1 MKKNTKMFQRSL
13 TAFLTAALVTT
24 SFGGQGIVFAKAKK
38 KASPSV
44 SLTVTNPAIS
54 MLSLKKGETFQLKVK
69 VTPKKKAKKVTFR
82 STKSSI
88 VSVNKKGKCKAKK
101 AGKAKVIVSCGKKK
115 TVISVT
121 VTKKLKKVK
130 KVTLSKKSAS
140 LFCGSSLK
148 LTAKLTPAKTTKK
161 GVVYRSSKS
170 SVASVSKKGVV
181 MAKKKGTAVITAYAK
196 DGRGAKAVCKITVK
210 EKSAVTKAPAVH
222 TSKPQPTKD
231 PLITEQK
238 AGYFTI
244 AAKDSAASLYLDAK
258 GEDYDGLSLI
268 AASVAKD
275 ISLVTKEKAKAN
287 VITKTE
293 SLKEYAIIAGSIG
306 NNAIIDS
313 LIEQGKVDA
322 SQIKG
327 KREVYRIQVVENPVA
342 NVKKAIVVIGSDK
355 RGTIY
360 GLYHI
365 SEKMG
370 VSPWVYWG
378 DATPVAKDVVQIPEK
393 ELTVTSK
400 EPSVKYRGIFLND
413 EAPSLTSYAKKKFG
427 GYNQYF
433 YENVYELILR
443 CKGNYL
449 WPAMWSNTFSEDGKG
464 TNKLANAELAD
475 KYGIVMGTSHHEPLC
490 RAGVEWQNKYRQ
502 YGTSNAWDFNTN
514 ETAITKFWEDGV
526 TRNKNF
532 ENVYT
537 LGMRGESDSSLS
549 GTKEENIALL
559 KKVITAQKD
568 ILKKN
573 NLSDAPQVLTV
584 YKEVEDY
591 WHGTDKAE
599 GLKKWDVL
607 NDVTIMLCD
616 DNFGNMRTLPTKED
630 KNRKG
635 GYGMYYHFDYH
646 GGPTSYEWVN
656 TVPLTK
662 TWEQMNMAYEHGI
675 DNIWIVNVGDLK
687 PMEMN
692 ISYFLDMAYDYD
704 TWGTN
709 GKDKIT
715 EYRKNWVKQQ
725 FGENTSDSLVNE
737 MEMLLD
743 DYTWLNGSGKPESIN
758 SATYDSV
765 NYNEGREML
774 VKVDDMIRRAKACQ
788 KEIPS
793 DWQAAYFELVYFPVV
808 ASANVTKMQ
817 ILSGINKY
825 LAKNNSVAA
834 NLYAAELEQAVALD
848 KELQKTYNKNMP
860 GVGDKWDGMMSS
872 PHVGFVT
879 WNSTGWSYPKAVW
892 VKPAADGK
900 MMVTM
905 ENEEQA
911 VEASESG
918 TLSDFTNLNQESYT
932 VTVSNQGANSF
943 AYTITP
949 SEDWIVVS
957 KKSGTVKSQD
967 AFEVSVDFSKVKKDA
982 SGSVKIQSGS
992 QTITLNVNA
1001 KVYDTS
1007 SYADKT
1013 YVYTNGYASILPGNY
1028 VTAKEG
1034 GNNTAFH
1041 VFDGYGKT
1049 GQSMKIL
1056 PTNADKTKTME
1067 EAAYAEYAVC
1077 VPEDGE
1083 YKFTVYT
1090 APSNNLDRDKVCI
1103 SYGYSINGETLIEKN
1118 TVDADTFLAG
1128 EYSGSW
1134 ANDVKVNGRKQENN
1148 IHLNAGV
1155 NAIRIYSDDPA
1166 FLLQKLV
1173 VSEKSVKSSNAGPK
1187 ESYYVGKKQTK
1198 ETTLAGVL
1206 ADENVLPGTITTEK
1220 TTYQAGETFS
1230 AKGIVSESE
1239 SYFAGLDAKSDNAAK
1254 VKISCGDRTFGTV
1267 TIGKE
1272 QALYEAAD
1280 MAKLDAGSQTFT
1292 MTVVSGNVSVSGV
1305 TVRTRDYAKV
1315 PGSISASD
1323 YEGVKAAHTNLQAKK
1338 DMTYS
1343 YLAQVEKDDLFV
1355 FYLKG
1360 KSVGKAFV
1368 TLKWNDQ
1375 TIGEVQLSDTM
1386 QEYMLDGAMD
1396 LTPGLGNITMEVTG
1410 ADAVIESLSSKVY
1423 EDEESLPVSITATSE
1438 ETSNAAEN
1446 VYDKDE
1452 KTTWKPQSTDAN
1464 PMLTFEFK
1472 DSYQYDRFM
1481 IQTKDSSLG
1490 SYEVQVKQSDDTWKT
1505 IYTGKSSD
1513 DGKTIFV
1520 QGKEAIES
1528 TQVRFVFADTNVEVS
1543 EITLTPYVNWAM
1555 KDAVKLAGQ
1564 KKSGGGSFTVP
1575 NSVVDGDRITKGL
1588 ETGVG
1593 GSSDTDRHEVT
1604 MTFSEPKSINVVR
1617 LFTLQESESA
1627 SAGTGVIPDLTM
1639 TSEKAQYS
1647 YRISYYENGKWTEMG
1662 ATVRPDAGINPKVT
1676 TEVSLKRKVK
1686 ASKIKVEIY
1695 TSHWIRINEL
1705 EAVETHQ
1712 FSAVK

>member
-38 KASPSV
+38 KASHSV

-69 VTPKKKAKKVTFR
+69 VTPKKKAKKITVR

-148 LTAKLTPAKTTKK
+148 LTAKLTPAKATKK

-210 EKSAVTKAPAVH
+210 EKSAVTKGPAVN

-238 AGYFTI
+238 AGCFTI

-287 VITKTE
+287 VVTKTE

-306 NNAIIDS
+306 NNAVIDS

-599 GLKKWDVL
+599 GLKK
-607 NDVTIMLCD
+607 MGC
-616 DNFGNMRTLPTKED
+616 
-630 KNRKG
+630 
-635 GYGMYYHFDYH
+635 
-646 GGPTSYEWVN
+646 
-656 TVPLTK
+656 
-662 TWEQMNMAYEHGI
+662 
-675 DNIWIVNVGDLK
+675 
-687 PMEMN
+687 
-692 ISYFLDMAYDYD
+692 
-704 TWGTN
+704 
-709 GKDKIT
+709 
-715 EYRKNWVKQQ
+715 
-725 FGENTSDSLVNE
+725 
-737 MEMLLD
+737 
-743 DYTWLNGSGKPESIN
+743 
-758 SATYDSV
+758 
-765 NYNEGREML
+765 
-774 VKVDDMIRRAKACQ
+774 
-788 KEIPS
+788 
-793 DWQAAYFELVYFPVV
+793 
-808 ASANVTKMQ
+808 
-817 ILSGINKY
+817 
-825 LAKNNSVAA
+825 
-834 NLYAAELEQAVALD
+834 
-848 KELQKTYNKNMP
+848 
-860 GVGDKWDGMMSS
+860 
-872 PHVGFVT
+872 
-879 WNSTGWSYPKAVW
+879 
-892 VKPAADGK
+892 
-900 MMVTM
+900 
-905 ENEEQA
+905 
-911 VEASESG
+911 
-918 TLSDFTNLNQESYT
+918 
-932 VTVSNQGANSF
+932 
-943 AYTITP
+943 
-949 SEDWIVVS
+949 
-957 KKSGTVKSQD
+957 
-967 AFEVSVDFSKVKKDA
+967 
-982 SGSVKIQSGS
+982 
-992 QTITLNVNA
+992 
-1001 KVYDTS
+1001 
-1007 SYADKT
+1007 
-1013 YVYTNGYASILPGNY
+1013 
-1028 VTAKEG
+1028 
-1034 GNNTAFH
+1034 
-1041 VFDGYGKT
+1041 
-1049 GQSMKIL
+1049 
-1056 PTNADKTKTME
+1056 
-1067 EAAYAEYAVC
+1067 
-1077 VPEDGE
+1077 
-1083 YKFTVYT
+1083 
-1090 APSNNLDRDKVCI
+1090 
-1103 SYGYSINGETLIEKN
+1103 
-1118 TVDADTFLAG
+1118 
-1128 EYSGSW
+1128 
-1134 ANDVKVNGRKQENN
+1134 
-1148 IHLNAGV
+1148 
-1155 NAIRIYSDDPA
+1155 
-1166 FLLQKLV
+1166 
-1173 VSEKSVKSSNAGPK
+1173 
-1187 ESYYVGKKQTK
+1187 
-1198 ETTLAGVL
+1198 
-1206 ADENVLPGTITTEK
+1206 
-1220 TTYQAGETFS
+1220 
-1230 AKGIVSESE
+1230 
-1239 SYFAGLDAKSDNAAK
+1239 
-1254 VKISCGDRTFGTV
+1254 
-1267 TIGKE
+1267 
-1272 QALYEAAD
+1272 
-1280 MAKLDAGSQTFT
+1280 
-1292 MTVVSGNVSVSGV
+1292 
-1305 TVRTRDYAKV
+1305 
-1315 PGSISASD
+1315 
-1323 YEGVKAAHTNLQAKK
+1323 
-1338 DMTYS
+1338 
-1343 YLAQVEKDDLFV
+1343 
-1355 FYLKG
+1355 
-1360 KSVGKAFV
+1360 
-1368 TLKWNDQ
+1368 
-1375 TIGEVQLSDTM
+1375 
-1386 QEYMLDGAMD
+1386 
-1396 LTPGLGNITMEVTG
+1396 
-1410 ADAVIESLSSKVY
+1410 
-1423 EDEESLPVSITATSE
+1423 
-1438 ETSNAAEN
+1438 
-1446 VYDKDE
+1446 
-1452 KTTWKPQSTDAN
+1452 
-1464 PMLTFEFK
+1464 FK
-1472 DSYQYDRFM
+1472 
-1481 IQTKDSSLG
+1481 
-1490 SYEVQVKQSDDTWKT
+1490 
-1505 IYTGKSSD
+1505 
-1513 DGKTIFV
+1513 
-1520 QGKEAIES
+1520 
-1528 TQVRFVFADTNVEVS
+1528 
-1543 EITLTPYVNWAM
+1543 
-1555 KDAVKLAGQ
+1555 
-1564 KKSGGGSFTVP
+1564 
-1575 NSVVDGDRITKGL
+1575 
-1588 ETGVG
+1588 
-1593 GSSDTDRHEVT
+1593 
-1604 MTFSEPKSINVVR
+1604 
-1617 LFTLQESESA
+1617 
-1627 SAGTGVIPDLTM
+1627 
-1639 TSEKAQYS
+1639 
-1647 YRISYYENGKWTEMG
+1647 
-1662 ATVRPDAGINPKVT
+1662 
-1676 TEVSLKRKVK
+1676 
-1686 ASKIKVEIY
+1686 
-1695 TSHWIRINEL
+1695 
-1705 EAVETHQ
+1705 
-1712 FSAVK
+1712 

>member
-1 MKKNTKMFQRSL
+1 MFQRSL

-115 TVISVT
+115 TVISVM

-148 LTAKLTPAKTTKK
+148 LTAKLTPAKATKK

-210 EKSAVTKAPAVH
+210 EKSAVTKAPAVN

-287 VITKTE
+287 VVTKTE

-306 NNAIIDS
+306 NNAVIDS

-502 YGTSNAWDFNTN
+502 YGTSNAWDFNAN

-526 TRNKNF
+526 ARNKNF

-709 GKDKIT
+709 GK
-715 EYRKNWVKQQ
+715 
-725 FGENTSDSLVNE
+725 
-737 MEMLLD
+737 
-743 DYTWLNGSGKPESIN
+743 
-758 SATYDSV
+758 
-765 NYNEGREML
+765 NY
-774 VKVDDMIRRAKACQ
+774 
-788 KEIPS
+788 
-793 DWQAAYFELVYFPVV
+793 
-808 ASANVTKMQ
+808 
-817 ILSGINKY
+817 
-825 LAKNNSVAA
+825 
-834 NLYAAELEQAVALD
+834 
-848 KELQKTYNKNMP
+848 
-860 GVGDKWDGMMSS
+860 
-872 PHVGFVT
+872 
-879 WNSTGWSYPKAVW
+879 
-892 VKPAADGK
+892 
-900 MMVTM
+900 
-905 ENEEQA
+905 
-911 VEASESG
+911 
-918 TLSDFTNLNQESYT
+918 
-932 VTVSNQGANSF
+932 
-943 AYTITP
+943 
-949 SEDWIVVS
+949 
-957 KKSGTVKSQD
+957 
-967 AFEVSVDFSKVKKDA
+967 
-982 SGSVKIQSGS
+982 
-992 QTITLNVNA
+992 
-1001 KVYDTS
+1001 
-1007 SYADKT
+1007 
-1013 YVYTNGYASILPGNY
+1013 
-1028 VTAKEG
+1028 
-1034 GNNTAFH
+1034 
-1041 VFDGYGKT
+1041 
-1049 GQSMKIL
+1049 
-1056 PTNADKTKTME
+1056 
-1067 EAAYAEYAVC
+1067 
-1077 VPEDGE
+1077 
-1083 YKFTVYT
+1083 
-1090 APSNNLDRDKVCI
+1090 
-1103 SYGYSINGETLIEKN
+1103 
-1118 TVDADTFLAG
+1118 
-1128 EYSGSW
+1128 
-1134 ANDVKVNGRKQENN
+1134 
-1148 IHLNAGV
+1148 
-1155 NAIRIYSDDPA
+1155 
-1166 FLLQKLV
+1166 
-1173 VSEKSVKSSNAGPK
+1173 
-1187 ESYYVGKKQTK
+1187 
-1198 ETTLAGVL
+1198 
-1206 ADENVLPGTITTEK
+1206 
-1220 TTYQAGETFS
+1220 
-1230 AKGIVSESE
+1230 
-1239 SYFAGLDAKSDNAAK
+1239 
-1254 VKISCGDRTFGTV
+1254 
-1267 TIGKE
+1267 
-1272 QALYEAAD
+1272 
-1280 MAKLDAGSQTFT
+1280 
-1292 MTVVSGNVSVSGV
+1292 
-1305 TVRTRDYAKV
+1305 
-1315 PGSISASD
+1315 
-1323 YEGVKAAHTNLQAKK
+1323 
-1338 DMTYS
+1338 
-1343 YLAQVEKDDLFV
+1343 
-1355 FYLKG
+1355 
-1360 KSVGKAFV
+1360 
-1368 TLKWNDQ
+1368 
-1375 TIGEVQLSDTM
+1375 
-1386 QEYMLDGAMD
+1386 
-1396 LTPGLGNITMEVTG
+1396 
-1410 ADAVIESLSSKVY
+1410 
-1423 EDEESLPVSITATSE
+1423 
-1438 ETSNAAEN
+1438 
-1446 VYDKDE
+1446 
-1452 KTTWKPQSTDAN
+1452 
-1464 PMLTFEFK
+1464 
-1472 DSYQYDRFM
+1472 
-1481 IQTKDSSLG
+1481 
-1490 SYEVQVKQSDDTWKT
+1490 
-1505 IYTGKSSD
+1505 
-1513 DGKTIFV
+1513 
-1520 QGKEAIES
+1520 
-1528 TQVRFVFADTNVEVS
+1528 
-1543 EITLTPYVNWAM
+1543 
-1555 KDAVKLAGQ
+1555 
-1564 KKSGGGSFTVP
+1564 
-1575 NSVVDGDRITKGL
+1575 
-1588 ETGVG
+1588 
-1593 GSSDTDRHEVT
+1593 
-1604 MTFSEPKSINVVR
+1604 
-1617 LFTLQESESA
+1617 
-1627 SAGTGVIPDLTM
+1627 
-1639 TSEKAQYS
+1639 
-1647 YRISYYENGKWTEMG
+1647 
-1662 ATVRPDAGINPKVT
+1662 
-1676 TEVSLKRKVK
+1676 
-1686 ASKIKVEIY
+1686 
-1695 TSHWIRINEL
+1695 
-1705 EAVETHQ
+1705 
-1712 FSAVK
+1712 

>member
-69 VTPKKKAKKVTFR
+69 VTPKKKAKKITVR

-148 LTAKLTPAKTTKK
+148 LTAKLTPAKATKK

-181 MAKKKGTAVITAYAK
+181 MAKKKGTTVITAYAK

-210 EKSAVTKAPAVH
+210 EKSAVTKGPAVN

-599 GLKKWDVL
+599 G
-607 NDVTIMLCD
+607 
-616 DNFGNMRTLPTKED
+616 
-630 KNRKG
+630 
-635 GYGMYYHFDYH
+635 
-646 GGPTSYEWVN
+646 
-656 TVPLTK
+656 
-662 TWEQMNMAYEHGI
+662 
-675 DNIWIVNVGDLK
+675 
-687 PMEMN
+687 
-692 ISYFLDMAYDYD
+692 
-704 TWGTN
+704 
-709 GKDKIT
+709 
-715 EYRKNWVKQQ
+715 
-725 FGENTSDSLVNE
+725 
-737 MEMLLD
+737 
-743 DYTWLNGSGKPESIN
+743 
-758 SATYDSV
+758 
-765 NYNEGREML
+765 
-774 VKVDDMIRRAKACQ
+774 
-788 KEIPS
+788 
-793 DWQAAYFELVYFPVV
+793 
-808 ASANVTKMQ
+808 
-817 ILSGINKY
+817 
-825 LAKNNSVAA
+825 
-834 NLYAAELEQAVALD
+834 
-848 KELQKTYNKNMP
+848 
-860 GVGDKWDGMMSS
+860 
-872 PHVGFVT
+872 
-879 WNSTGWSYPKAVW
+879 
-892 VKPAADGK
+892 
-900 MMVTM
+900 
-905 ENEEQA
+905 
-911 VEASESG
+911 
-918 TLSDFTNLNQESYT
+918 
-932 VTVSNQGANSF
+932 
-943 AYTITP
+943 
-949 SEDWIVVS
+949 
-957 KKSGTVKSQD
+957 
-967 AFEVSVDFSKVKKDA
+967 
-982 SGSVKIQSGS
+982 
-992 QTITLNVNA
+992 
-1001 KVYDTS
+1001 
-1007 SYADKT
+1007 
-1013 YVYTNGYASILPGNY
+1013 
-1028 VTAKEG
+1028 
-1034 GNNTAFH
+1034 
-1041 VFDGYGKT
+1041 
-1049 GQSMKIL
+1049 
-1056 PTNADKTKTME
+1056 
-1067 EAAYAEYAVC
+1067 
-1077 VPEDGE
+1077 
-1083 YKFTVYT
+1083 
-1090 APSNNLDRDKVCI
+1090 
-1103 SYGYSINGETLIEKN
+1103 
-1118 TVDADTFLAG
+1118 
-1128 EYSGSW
+1128 
-1134 ANDVKVNGRKQENN
+1134 
-1148 IHLNAGV
+1148 
-1155 NAIRIYSDDPA
+1155 
-1166 FLLQKLV
+1166 
-1173 VSEKSVKSSNAGPK
+1173 
-1187 ESYYVGKKQTK
+1187 
-1198 ETTLAGVL
+1198 
-1206 ADENVLPGTITTEK
+1206 
-1220 TTYQAGETFS
+1220 
-1230 AKGIVSESE
+1230 
-1239 SYFAGLDAKSDNAAK
+1239 
-1254 VKISCGDRTFGTV
+1254 
-1267 TIGKE
+1267 
-1272 QALYEAAD
+1272 
-1280 MAKLDAGSQTFT
+1280 
-1292 MTVVSGNVSVSGV
+1292 
-1305 TVRTRDYAKV
+1305 
-1315 PGSISASD
+1315 
-1323 YEGVKAAHTNLQAKK
+1323 
-1338 DMTYS
+1338 
-1343 YLAQVEKDDLFV
+1343 
-1355 FYLKG
+1355 
-1360 KSVGKAFV
+1360 
-1368 TLKWNDQ
+1368 
-1375 TIGEVQLSDTM
+1375 
-1386 QEYMLDGAMD
+1386 
-1396 LTPGLGNITMEVTG
+1396 
-1410 ADAVIESLSSKVY
+1410 
-1423 EDEESLPVSITATSE
+1423 
-1438 ETSNAAEN
+1438 
-1446 VYDKDE
+1446 
-1452 KTTWKPQSTDAN
+1452 
-1464 PMLTFEFK
+1464 
-1472 DSYQYDRFM
+1472 
-1481 IQTKDSSLG
+1481 
-1490 SYEVQVKQSDDTWKT
+1490 
-1505 IYTGKSSD
+1505 
-1513 DGKTIFV
+1513 
-1520 QGKEAIES
+1520 
-1528 TQVRFVFADTNVEVS
+1528 
-1543 EITLTPYVNWAM
+1543 
-1555 KDAVKLAGQ
+1555 
-1564 KKSGGGSFTVP
+1564 
-1575 NSVVDGDRITKGL
+1575 
-1588 ETGVG
+1588 
-1593 GSSDTDRHEVT
+1593 
-1604 MTFSEPKSINVVR
+1604 
-1617 LFTLQESESA
+1617 
-1627 SAGTGVIPDLTM
+1627 
-1639 TSEKAQYS
+1639 
-1647 YRISYYENGKWTEMG
+1647 
-1662 ATVRPDAGINPKVT
+1662 
-1676 TEVSLKRKVK
+1676 
-1686 ASKIKVEIY
+1686 
-1695 TSHWIRINEL
+1695 
-1705 EAVETHQ
+1705 
-1712 FSAVK
+1712 

>member
-115 TVISVT
+115 TVISVM

-148 LTAKLTPAKTTKK
+148 LTAKLTPAKATKK

-210 EKSAVTKAPAVH
+210 EKSAVTKAPAVN

-287 VITKTE
+287 VVTKTE

-306 NNAIIDS
+306 NNAVIDS

-526 TRNKNF
+526 ARNKNF

-599 GLKKWDVL
+599 GLKKWNVL
-607 NDVTIMLCD
+607 DDVTIMLCD

-662 TWEQMNMAYEHGI
+662 TWEQMNMALI
-675 DNIWIVNVGDLK
+675 
-687 PMEMN
+687 
-692 ISYFLDMAYDYD
+692 IS
-704 TWGTN
+704 G
-709 GKDKIT
+709 
-715 EYRKNWVKQQ
+715 
-725 FGENTSDSLVNE
+725 
-737 MEMLLD
+737 LL
-743 DYTWLNGSGKPESIN
+743 
-758 SATYDSV
+758 
-765 NYNEGREML
+765 ML
-774 VKVDDMIRRAKACQ
+774 VI
-788 KEIPS
+788 
-793 DWQAAYFELVYFPVV
+793 
-808 ASANVTKMQ
+808 
-817 ILSGINKY
+817 
-825 LAKNNSVAA
+825 
-834 NLYAAELEQAVALD
+834 
-848 KELQKTYNKNMP
+848 
-860 GVGDKWDGMMSS
+860 
-872 PHVGFVT
+872 
-879 WNSTGWSYPKAVW
+879 
-892 VKPAADGK
+892 
-900 MMVTM
+900 
-905 ENEEQA
+905 
-911 VEASESG
+911 
-918 TLSDFTNLNQESYT
+918 
-932 VTVSNQGANSF
+932 
-943 AYTITP
+943 
-949 SEDWIVVS
+949 
-957 KKSGTVKSQD
+957 
-967 AFEVSVDFSKVKKDA
+967 
-982 SGSVKIQSGS
+982 
-992 QTITLNVNA
+992 
-1001 KVYDTS
+1001 
-1007 SYADKT
+1007 
-1013 YVYTNGYASILPGNY
+1013 
-1028 VTAKEG
+1028 
-1034 GNNTAFH
+1034 
-1041 VFDGYGKT
+1041 
-1049 GQSMKIL
+1049 
-1056 PTNADKTKTME
+1056 
-1067 EAAYAEYAVC
+1067 
-1077 VPEDGE
+1077 
-1083 YKFTVYT
+1083 
-1090 APSNNLDRDKVCI
+1090 
-1103 SYGYSINGETLIEKN
+1103 
-1118 TVDADTFLAG
+1118 
-1128 EYSGSW
+1128 
-1134 ANDVKVNGRKQENN
+1134 
-1148 IHLNAGV
+1148 
-1155 NAIRIYSDDPA
+1155 
-1166 FLLQKLV
+1166 
-1173 VSEKSVKSSNAGPK
+1173 
-1187 ESYYVGKKQTK
+1187 
-1198 ETTLAGVL
+1198 
-1206 ADENVLPGTITTEK
+1206 
-1220 TTYQAGETFS
+1220 
-1230 AKGIVSESE
+1230 
-1239 SYFAGLDAKSDNAAK
+1239 
-1254 VKISCGDRTFGTV
+1254 
-1267 TIGKE
+1267 
-1272 QALYEAAD
+1272 
-1280 MAKLDAGSQTFT
+1280 
-1292 MTVVSGNVSVSGV
+1292 
-1305 TVRTRDYAKV
+1305 
-1315 PGSISASD
+1315 
-1323 YEGVKAAHTNLQAKK
+1323 
-1338 DMTYS
+1338 
-1343 YLAQVEKDDLFV
+1343 
-1355 FYLKG
+1355 
-1360 KSVGKAFV
+1360 
-1368 TLKWNDQ
+1368 
-1375 TIGEVQLSDTM
+1375 
-1386 QEYMLDGAMD
+1386 
-1396 LTPGLGNITMEVTG
+1396 
-1410 ADAVIESLSSKVY
+1410 
-1423 EDEESLPVSITATSE
+1423 
-1438 ETSNAAEN
+1438 
-1446 VYDKDE
+1446 
-1452 KTTWKPQSTDAN
+1452 
-1464 PMLTFEFK
+1464 
-1472 DSYQYDRFM
+1472 
-1481 IQTKDSSLG
+1481 
-1490 SYEVQVKQSDDTWKT
+1490 
-1505 IYTGKSSD
+1505 
-1513 DGKTIFV
+1513 
-1520 QGKEAIES
+1520 
-1528 TQVRFVFADTNVEVS
+1528 
-1543 EITLTPYVNWAM
+1543 
-1555 KDAVKLAGQ
+1555 
-1564 KKSGGGSFTVP
+1564 
-1575 NSVVDGDRITKGL
+1575 
-1588 ETGVG
+1588 
-1593 GSSDTDRHEVT
+1593 
-1604 MTFSEPKSINVVR
+1604 
-1617 LFTLQESESA
+1617 
-1627 SAGTGVIPDLTM
+1627 
-1639 TSEKAQYS
+1639 
-1647 YRISYYENGKWTEMG
+1647 
-1662 ATVRPDAGINPKVT
+1662 
-1676 TEVSLKRKVK
+1676 
-1686 ASKIKVEIY
+1686 
-1695 TSHWIRINEL
+1695 
-1705 EAVETHQ
+1705 
-1712 FSAVK
+1712 

>member
-1 MKKNTKMFQRSL
+1 MKSLYNDKELVYVKKNTKMFQRSL

-115 TVISVT
+115 TVISVM

-148 LTAKLTPAKTTKK
+148 LTAKLTPAKATKK

-210 EKSAVTKAPAVH
+210 EKSAVTKAPAVN

-287 VITKTE
+287 VVTKTE

-306 NNAIIDS
+306 NNAVIDS

-502 YGTSNAWDFNTN
+502 YGTSNAWDFNAN

-526 TRNKNF
+526 ARNKNF
-532 ENVYT
+532 YT

-725 FGENTSDSLVNE
+725 FGENTSDSE
-737 MEMLLD
+737 
-743 DYTWLNGSGKPESIN
+743 
-758 SATYDSV
+758 
-765 NYNEGREML
+765 
-774 VKVDDMIRRAKACQ
+774 
-788 KEIPS
+788 
-793 DWQAAYFELVYFPVV
+793 
-808 ASANVTKMQ
+808 
-817 ILSGINKY
+817 
-825 LAKNNSVAA
+825 
-834 NLYAAELEQAVALD
+834 
-848 KELQKTYNKNMP
+848 
-860 GVGDKWDGMMSS
+860 
-872 PHVGFVT
+872 
-879 WNSTGWSYPKAVW
+879 
-892 VKPAADGK
+892 
-900 MMVTM
+900 
-905 ENEEQA
+905 
-911 VEASESG
+911 
-918 TLSDFTNLNQESYT
+918 
-932 VTVSNQGANSF
+932 
-943 AYTITP
+943 
-949 SEDWIVVS
+949 
-957 KKSGTVKSQD
+957 
-967 AFEVSVDFSKVKKDA
+967 
-982 SGSVKIQSGS
+982 
-992 QTITLNVNA
+992 
-1001 KVYDTS
+1001 
-1007 SYADKT
+1007 
-1013 YVYTNGYASILPGNY
+1013 
-1028 VTAKEG
+1028 
-1034 GNNTAFH
+1034 
-1041 VFDGYGKT
+1041 
-1049 GQSMKIL
+1049 
-1056 PTNADKTKTME
+1056 
-1067 EAAYAEYAVC
+1067 
-1077 VPEDGE
+1077 
-1083 YKFTVYT
+1083 
-1090 APSNNLDRDKVCI
+1090 
-1103 SYGYSINGETLIEKN
+1103 
-1118 TVDADTFLAG
+1118 
-1128 EYSGSW
+1128 
-1134 ANDVKVNGRKQENN
+1134 
-1148 IHLNAGV
+1148 
-1155 NAIRIYSDDPA
+1155 
-1166 FLLQKLV
+1166 
-1173 VSEKSVKSSNAGPK
+1173 
-1187 ESYYVGKKQTK
+1187 
-1198 ETTLAGVL
+1198 
-1206 ADENVLPGTITTEK
+1206 
-1220 TTYQAGETFS
+1220 
-1230 AKGIVSESE
+1230 
-1239 SYFAGLDAKSDNAAK
+1239 
-1254 VKISCGDRTFGTV
+1254 
-1267 TIGKE
+1267 
-1272 QALYEAAD
+1272 
-1280 MAKLDAGSQTFT
+1280 
-1292 MTVVSGNVSVSGV
+1292 
-1305 TVRTRDYAKV
+1305 
-1315 PGSISASD
+1315 
-1323 YEGVKAAHTNLQAKK
+1323 
-1338 DMTYS
+1338 
-1343 YLAQVEKDDLFV
+1343 
-1355 FYLKG
+1355 
-1360 KSVGKAFV
+1360 
-1368 TLKWNDQ
+1368 
-1375 TIGEVQLSDTM
+1375 
-1386 QEYMLDGAMD
+1386 
-1396 LTPGLGNITMEVTG
+1396 
-1410 ADAVIESLSSKVY
+1410 
-1423 EDEESLPVSITATSE
+1423 
-1438 ETSNAAEN
+1438 
-1446 VYDKDE
+1446 
-1452 KTTWKPQSTDAN
+1452 
-1464 PMLTFEFK
+1464 
-1472 DSYQYDRFM
+1472 
-1481 IQTKDSSLG
+1481 
-1490 SYEVQVKQSDDTWKT
+1490 
-1505 IYTGKSSD
+1505 
-1513 DGKTIFV
+1513 
-1520 QGKEAIES
+1520 
-1528 TQVRFVFADTNVEVS
+1528 
-1543 EITLTPYVNWAM
+1543 
-1555 KDAVKLAGQ
+1555 
-1564 KKSGGGSFTVP
+1564 
-1575 NSVVDGDRITKGL
+1575 
-1588 ETGVG
+1588 
-1593 GSSDTDRHEVT
+1593 
-1604 MTFSEPKSINVVR
+1604 
-1617 LFTLQESESA
+1617 
-1627 SAGTGVIPDLTM
+1627 
-1639 TSEKAQYS
+1639 
-1647 YRISYYENGKWTEMG
+1647 
-1662 ATVRPDAGINPKVT
+1662 
-1676 TEVSLKRKVK
+1676 
-1686 ASKIKVEIY
+1686 
-1695 TSHWIRINEL
+1695 
-1705 EAVETHQ
+1705 
-1712 FSAVK
+1712 

>member
-115 TVISVT
+115 TVISVM

-148 LTAKLTPAKTTKK
+148 LTAKLTPAKATKK

-210 EKSAVTKAPAVH
+210 EKSAVTKAPAVN

-287 VITKTE
+287 VVTKTE

-306 NNAIIDS
+306 NNAVIDS

-464 TNKLANAELAD
+464 TNKLANAEFAD

-559 KKVITAQKD
+559 KKVISTQKD

-599 GLKKWDVL
+599 GLKKWNVL
-607 NDVTIMLCD
+607 DDVTIMLCD

-630 KNRKG
+630 KI
-635 GYGMYYHFDYH
+635 
-646 GGPTSYEWVN
+646 E
-656 TVPLTK
+656 
-662 TWEQMNMAYEHGI
+662 
-675 DNIWIVNVGDLK
+675 
-687 PMEMN
+687 
-692 ISYFLDMAYDYD
+692 
-704 TWGTN
+704 
-709 GKDKIT
+709 
-715 EYRKNWVKQQ
+715 
-725 FGENTSDSLVNE
+725 
-737 MEMLLD
+737 
-743 DYTWLNGSGKPESIN
+743 
-758 SATYDSV
+758 
-765 NYNEGREML
+765 
-774 VKVDDMIRRAKACQ
+774 KA
-788 KEIPS
+788 
-793 DWQAAYFELVYFPVV
+793 A
-808 ASANVTKMQ
+808 M
-817 ILSGINKY
+817 
-825 LAKNNSVAA
+825 
-834 NLYAAELEQAVALD
+834 
-848 KELQKTYNKNMP
+848 
-860 GVGDKWDGMMSS
+860 
-872 PHVGFVT
+872 
-879 WNSTGWSYPKAVW
+879 
-892 VKPAADGK
+892 
-900 MMVTM
+900 
-905 ENEEQA
+905 
-911 VEASESG
+911 
-918 TLSDFTNLNQESYT
+918 
-932 VTVSNQGANSF
+932 
-943 AYTITP
+943 
-949 SEDWIVVS
+949 
-957 KKSGTVKSQD
+957 
-967 AFEVSVDFSKVKKDA
+967 
-982 SGSVKIQSGS
+982 
-992 QTITLNVNA
+992 
-1001 KVYDTS
+1001 
-1007 SYADKT
+1007 
-1013 YVYTNGYASILPGNY
+1013 
-1028 VTAKEG
+1028 
-1034 GNNTAFH
+1034 
-1041 VFDGYGKT
+1041 
-1049 GQSMKIL
+1049 
-1056 PTNADKTKTME
+1056 
-1067 EAAYAEYAVC
+1067 
-1077 VPEDGE
+1077 
-1083 YKFTVYT
+1083 
-1090 APSNNLDRDKVCI
+1090 VCI
-1103 SYGYSINGETLIEKN
+1103 IILI
-1118 TVDADTFLAG
+1118 T
-1128 EYSGSW
+1128 
-1134 ANDVKVNGRKQENN
+1134 
-1148 IHLNAGV
+1148 
-1155 NAIRIYSDDPA
+1155 
-1166 FLLQKLV
+1166 
-1173 VSEKSVKSSNAGPK
+1173 
-1187 ESYYVGKKQTK
+1187 
-1198 ETTLAGVL
+1198 
-1206 ADENVLPGTITTEK
+1206 
-1220 TTYQAGETFS
+1220 
-1230 AKGIVSESE
+1230 
-1239 SYFAGLDAKSDNAAK
+1239 
-1254 VKISCGDRTFGTV
+1254 
-1267 TIGKE
+1267 
-1272 QALYEAAD
+1272 
-1280 MAKLDAGSQTFT
+1280 MA
-1292 MTVVSGNVSVSGV
+1292 
-1305 TVRTRDYAKV
+1305 
-1315 PGSISASD
+1315 
-1323 YEGVKAAHTNLQAKK
+1323 
-1338 DMTYS
+1338 
-1343 YLAQVEKDDLFV
+1343 
-1355 FYLKG
+1355 
-1360 KSVGKAFV
+1360 
-1368 TLKWNDQ
+1368 
-1375 TIGEVQLSDTM
+1375 VQL
-1386 QEYMLDGAMD
+1386 
-1396 LTPGLGNITMEVTG
+1396 
-1410 ADAVIESLSSKVY
+1410 
-1423 EDEESLPVSITATSE
+1423 
-1438 ETSNAAEN
+1438 
-1446 VYDKDE
+1446 
-1452 KTTWKPQSTDAN
+1452 
-1464 PMLTFEFK
+1464 PM
-1472 DSYQYDRFM
+1472 
-1481 IQTKDSSLG
+1481 
-1490 SYEVQVKQSDDTWKT
+1490 
-1505 IYTGKSSD
+1505 
-1513 DGKTIFV
+1513 
-1520 QGKEAIES
+1520 
-1528 TQVRFVFADTNVEVS
+1528 
-1543 EITLTPYVNWAM
+1543 
-1555 KDAVKLAGQ
+1555 
-1564 KKSGGGSFTVP
+1564 
-1575 NSVVDGDRITKGL
+1575 
-1588 ETGVG
+1588 
-1593 GSSDTDRHEVT
+1593 
-1604 MTFSEPKSINVVR
+1604 
-1617 LFTLQESESA
+1617 
-1627 SAGTGVIPDLTM
+1627 
-1639 TSEKAQYS
+1639 
-1647 YRISYYENGKWTEMG
+1647 NG
-1662 ATVRPDAGINPKVT
+1662 
-1676 TEVSLKRKVK
+1676 
-1686 ASKIKVEIY
+1686 
-1695 TSHWIRINEL
+1695 
-1705 EAVETHQ
+1705 
-1712 FSAVK
+1712 

>member
-115 TVISVT
+115 TVISVM

-148 LTAKLTPAKTTKK
+148 LTAKLTPAKATKK

-210 EKSAVTKAPAVH
+210 EKSAVTKAPAVN

-306 NNAIIDS
+306 NNAVIDS

-526 TRNKNF
+526 ARNKNF

-599 GLKKWDVL
+599 GLK
-607 NDVTIMLCD
+607 
-616 DNFGNMRTLPTKED
+616 
-630 KNRKG
+630 
-635 GYGMYYHFDYH
+635 
-646 GGPTSYEWVN
+646 
-656 TVPLTK
+656 
-662 TWEQMNMAYEHGI
+662 
-675 DNIWIVNVGDLK
+675 
-687 PMEMN
+687 
-692 ISYFLDMAYDYD
+692 
-704 TWGTN
+704 
-709 GKDKIT
+709 
-715 EYRKNWVKQQ
+715 
-725 FGENTSDSLVNE
+725 
-737 MEMLLD
+737 
-743 DYTWLNGSGKPESIN
+743 
-758 SATYDSV
+758 
-765 NYNEGREML
+765 
-774 VKVDDMIRRAKACQ
+774 
-788 KEIPS
+788 
-793 DWQAAYFELVYFPVV
+793 
-808 ASANVTKMQ
+808 
-817 ILSGINKY
+817 
-825 LAKNNSVAA
+825 
-834 NLYAAELEQAVALD
+834 
-848 KELQKTYNKNMP
+848 
-860 GVGDKWDGMMSS
+860 
-872 PHVGFVT
+872 
-879 WNSTGWSYPKAVW
+879 
-892 VKPAADGK
+892 
-900 MMVTM
+900 
-905 ENEEQA
+905 
-911 VEASESG
+911 
-918 TLSDFTNLNQESYT
+918 
-932 VTVSNQGANSF
+932 
-943 AYTITP
+943 
-949 SEDWIVVS
+949 
-957 KKSGTVKSQD
+957 
-967 AFEVSVDFSKVKKDA
+967 
-982 SGSVKIQSGS
+982 
-992 QTITLNVNA
+992 
-1001 KVYDTS
+1001 
-1007 SYADKT
+1007 
-1013 YVYTNGYASILPGNY
+1013 
-1028 VTAKEG
+1028 
-1034 GNNTAFH
+1034 
-1041 VFDGYGKT
+1041 
-1049 GQSMKIL
+1049 
-1056 PTNADKTKTME
+1056 
-1067 EAAYAEYAVC
+1067 
-1077 VPEDGE
+1077 
-1083 YKFTVYT
+1083 
-1090 APSNNLDRDKVCI
+1090 
-1103 SYGYSINGETLIEKN
+1103 
-1118 TVDADTFLAG
+1118 
-1128 EYSGSW
+1128 
-1134 ANDVKVNGRKQENN
+1134 
-1148 IHLNAGV
+1148 
-1155 NAIRIYSDDPA
+1155 
-1166 FLLQKLV
+1166 
-1173 VSEKSVKSSNAGPK
+1173 
-1187 ESYYVGKKQTK
+1187 
-1198 ETTLAGVL
+1198 
-1206 ADENVLPGTITTEK
+1206 
-1220 TTYQAGETFS
+1220 
-1230 AKGIVSESE
+1230 
-1239 SYFAGLDAKSDNAAK
+1239 
-1254 VKISCGDRTFGTV
+1254 
-1267 TIGKE
+1267 
-1272 QALYEAAD
+1272 
-1280 MAKLDAGSQTFT
+1280 
-1292 MTVVSGNVSVSGV
+1292 
-1305 TVRTRDYAKV
+1305 
-1315 PGSISASD
+1315 
-1323 YEGVKAAHTNLQAKK
+1323 
-1338 DMTYS
+1338 
-1343 YLAQVEKDDLFV
+1343 
-1355 FYLKG
+1355 
-1360 KSVGKAFV
+1360 
-1368 TLKWNDQ
+1368 
-1375 TIGEVQLSDTM
+1375 
-1386 QEYMLDGAMD
+1386 
-1396 LTPGLGNITMEVTG
+1396 
-1410 ADAVIESLSSKVY
+1410 
-1423 EDEESLPVSITATSE
+1423 
-1438 ETSNAAEN
+1438 
-1446 VYDKDE
+1446 
-1452 KTTWKPQSTDAN
+1452 
-1464 PMLTFEFK
+1464 
-1472 DSYQYDRFM
+1472 
-1481 IQTKDSSLG
+1481 
-1490 SYEVQVKQSDDTWKT
+1490 
-1505 IYTGKSSD
+1505 
-1513 DGKTIFV
+1513 
-1520 QGKEAIES
+1520 
-1528 TQVRFVFADTNVEVS
+1528 
-1543 EITLTPYVNWAM
+1543 
-1555 KDAVKLAGQ
+1555 
-1564 KKSGGGSFTVP
+1564 
-1575 NSVVDGDRITKGL
+1575 
-1588 ETGVG
+1588 
-1593 GSSDTDRHEVT
+1593 
-1604 MTFSEPKSINVVR
+1604 
-1617 LFTLQESESA
+1617 
-1627 SAGTGVIPDLTM
+1627 
-1639 TSEKAQYS
+1639 
-1647 YRISYYENGKWTEMG
+1647 
-1662 ATVRPDAGINPKVT
+1662 
-1676 TEVSLKRKVK
+1676 
-1686 ASKIKVEIY
+1686 
-1695 TSHWIRINEL
+1695 
-1705 EAVETHQ
+1705 
-1712 FSAVK
+1712 

>member
-1 MKKNTKMFQRSL
+1 MKSLYNDKELVYVKKNTKMFQRSL

-115 TVISVT
+115 TVISVM

-148 LTAKLTPAKTTKK
+148 LTAKLTPAKATKK

-210 EKSAVTKAPAVH
+210 EKSAVTKAPAVN

-287 VITKTE
+287 VVTKTE

-306 NNAIIDS
+306 NNAVIDS

-502 YGTSNAWDFNTN
+502 YGTSNAWDFNAN

-526 TRNKNF
+526 ARNKNF

-737 MEMLLD
+737 MEMLC
-743 DYTWLNGSGKPESIN
+743 W
-758 SATYDSV
+758 
-765 NYNEGREML
+765 
-774 VKVDDMIRRAKACQ
+774 MI
-788 KEIPS
+788 
-793 DWQAAYFELVYFPVV
+793 
-808 ASANVTKMQ
+808 
-817 ILSGINKY
+817 
-825 LAKNNSVAA
+825 
-834 NLYAAELEQAVALD
+834 
-848 KELQKTYNKNMP
+848 
-860 GVGDKWDGMMSS
+860 
-872 PHVGFVT
+872 
-879 WNSTGWSYPKAVW
+879 
-892 VKPAADGK
+892 
-900 MMVTM
+900 
-905 ENEEQA
+905 
-911 VEASESG
+911 
-918 TLSDFTNLNQESYT
+918 
-932 VTVSNQGANSF
+932 
-943 AYTITP
+943 
-949 SEDWIVVS
+949 
-957 KKSGTVKSQD
+957 
-967 AFEVSVDFSKVKKDA
+967 
-982 SGSVKIQSGS
+982 
-992 QTITLNVNA
+992 
-1001 KVYDTS
+1001 
-1007 SYADKT
+1007 
-1013 YVYTNGYASILPGNY
+1013 
-1028 VTAKEG
+1028 
-1034 GNNTAFH
+1034 
-1041 VFDGYGKT
+1041 
-1049 GQSMKIL
+1049 
-1056 PTNADKTKTME
+1056 
-1067 EAAYAEYAVC
+1067 
-1077 VPEDGE
+1077 
-1083 YKFTVYT
+1083 
-1090 APSNNLDRDKVCI
+1090 
-1103 SYGYSINGETLIEKN
+1103 
-1118 TVDADTFLAG
+1118 
-1128 EYSGSW
+1128 
-1134 ANDVKVNGRKQENN
+1134 
-1148 IHLNAGV
+1148 IHG
-1155 NAIRIYSDDPA
+1155 
-1166 FLLQKLV
+1166 
-1173 VSEKSVKSSNAGPK
+1173 
-1187 ESYYVGKKQTK
+1187 
-1198 ETTLAGVL
+1198 
-1206 ADENVLPGTITTEK
+1206 
-1220 TTYQAGETFS
+1220 
-1230 AKGIVSESE
+1230 
-1239 SYFAGLDAKSDNAAK
+1239 
-1254 VKISCGDRTFGTV
+1254 
-1267 TIGKE
+1267 
-1272 QALYEAAD
+1272 
-1280 MAKLDAGSQTFT
+1280 
-1292 MTVVSGNVSVSGV
+1292 
-1305 TVRTRDYAKV
+1305 
-1315 PGSISASD
+1315 
-1323 YEGVKAAHTNLQAKK
+1323 
-1338 DMTYS
+1338 
-1343 YLAQVEKDDLFV
+1343 
-1355 FYLKG
+1355 
-1360 KSVGKAFV
+1360 
-1368 TLKWNDQ
+1368 
-1375 TIGEVQLSDTM
+1375 
-1386 QEYMLDGAMD
+1386 
-1396 LTPGLGNITMEVTG
+1396 
-1410 ADAVIESLSSKVY
+1410 
-1423 EDEESLPVSITATSE
+1423 
-1438 ETSNAAEN
+1438 
-1446 VYDKDE
+1446 
-1452 KTTWKPQSTDAN
+1452 
-1464 PMLTFEFK
+1464 
-1472 DSYQYDRFM
+1472 
-1481 IQTKDSSLG
+1481 
-1490 SYEVQVKQSDDTWKT
+1490 
-1505 IYTGKSSD
+1505 
-1513 DGKTIFV
+1513 
-1520 QGKEAIES
+1520 
-1528 TQVRFVFADTNVEVS
+1528 
-1543 EITLTPYVNWAM
+1543 
-1555 KDAVKLAGQ
+1555 
-1564 KKSGGGSFTVP
+1564 
-1575 NSVVDGDRITKGL
+1575 
-1588 ETGVG
+1588 
-1593 GSSDTDRHEVT
+1593 
-1604 MTFSEPKSINVVR
+1604 
-1617 LFTLQESESA
+1617 
-1627 SAGTGVIPDLTM
+1627 
-1639 TSEKAQYS
+1639 
-1647 YRISYYENGKWTEMG
+1647 
-1662 ATVRPDAGINPKVT
+1662 
-1676 TEVSLKRKVK
+1676 
-1686 ASKIKVEIY
+1686 
-1695 TSHWIRINEL
+1695 
-1705 EAVETHQ
+1705 
-1712 FSAVK
+1712 

>member
-38 KASPSV
+38 KASHSV

-69 VTPKKKAKKVTFR
+69 VTPKKKAKKITVR

-148 LTAKLTPAKTTKK
+148 LTAKLTPAKATKK

-210 EKSAVTKAPAVH
+210 EKSAVTKGPAVN

-238 AGYFTI
+238 AGCFTI

-287 VITKTE
+287 VVTKTE

-306 NNAIIDS
+306 NNAVIDS

-342 NVKKAIVVIGSDK
+342 NVKKAIIVIGSDK

-526 TRNKNF
+526 ARNKNF

-630 KNRKG
+630 QNRKG
-635 GYGMYYHFDYH
+635 GYGMYYHLDYH
-646 GGPTSYEWVN
+646 G
-656 TVPLTK
+656 L
-662 TWEQMNMAYEHGI
+662 
-675 DNIWIVNVGDLK
+675 
-687 PMEMN
+687 
-692 ISYFLDMAYDYD
+692 
-704 TWGTN
+704 
-709 GKDKIT
+709 
-715 EYRKNWVKQQ
+715 
-725 FGENTSDSLVNE
+725 SL
-737 MEMLLD
+737 
-743 DYTWLNGSGKPESIN
+743 
-758 SATYDSV
+758 
-765 NYNEGREML
+765 
-774 VKVDDMIRRAKACQ
+774 
-788 KEIPS
+788 
-793 DWQAAYFELVYFPVV
+793 
-808 ASANVTKMQ
+808 
-817 ILSGINKY
+817 
-825 LAKNNSVAA
+825 
-834 NLYAAELEQAVALD
+834 
-848 KELQKTYNKNMP
+848 
-860 GVGDKWDGMMSS
+860 
-872 PHVGFVT
+872 
-879 WNSTGWSYPKAVW
+879 
-892 VKPAADGK
+892 
-900 MMVTM
+900 
-905 ENEEQA
+905 
-911 VEASESG
+911 
-918 TLSDFTNLNQESYT
+918 
-932 VTVSNQGANSF
+932 
-943 AYTITP
+943 
-949 SEDWIVVS
+949 
-957 KKSGTVKSQD
+957 
-967 AFEVSVDFSKVKKDA
+967 
-982 SGSVKIQSGS
+982 
-992 QTITLNVNA
+992 
-1001 KVYDTS
+1001 
-1007 SYADKT
+1007 
-1013 YVYTNGYASILPGNY
+1013 
-1028 VTAKEG
+1028 
-1034 GNNTAFH
+1034 
-1041 VFDGYGKT
+1041 
-1049 GQSMKIL
+1049 
-1056 PTNADKTKTME
+1056 
-1067 EAAYAEYAVC
+1067 
-1077 VPEDGE
+1077 
-1083 YKFTVYT
+1083 
-1090 APSNNLDRDKVCI
+1090 
-1103 SYGYSINGETLIEKN
+1103 
-1118 TVDADTFLAG
+1118 
-1128 EYSGSW
+1128 
-1134 ANDVKVNGRKQENN
+1134 
-1148 IHLNAGV
+1148 IH
-1155 NAIRIYSDDPA
+1155 I
-1166 FLLQKLV
+1166 
-1173 VSEKSVKSSNAGPK
+1173 
-1187 ESYYVGKKQTK
+1187 
-1198 ETTLAGVL
+1198 
-1206 ADENVLPGTITTEK
+1206 
-1220 TTYQAGETFS
+1220 
-1230 AKGIVSESE
+1230 
-1239 SYFAGLDAKSDNAAK
+1239 
-1254 VKISCGDRTFGTV
+1254 
-1267 TIGKE
+1267 
-1272 QALYEAAD
+1272 
-1280 MAKLDAGSQTFT
+1280 
-1292 MTVVSGNVSVSGV
+1292 
-1305 TVRTRDYAKV
+1305 
-1315 PGSISASD
+1315 
-1323 YEGVKAAHTNLQAKK
+1323 
-1338 DMTYS
+1338 
-1343 YLAQVEKDDLFV
+1343 
-1355 FYLKG
+1355 
-1360 KSVGKAFV
+1360 
-1368 TLKWNDQ
+1368 
-1375 TIGEVQLSDTM
+1375 
-1386 QEYMLDGAMD
+1386 
-1396 LTPGLGNITMEVTG
+1396 
-1410 ADAVIESLSSKVY
+1410 
-1423 EDEESLPVSITATSE
+1423 
-1438 ETSNAAEN
+1438 
-1446 VYDKDE
+1446 
-1452 KTTWKPQSTDAN
+1452 
-1464 PMLTFEFK
+1464 
-1472 DSYQYDRFM
+1472 
-1481 IQTKDSSLG
+1481 
-1490 SYEVQVKQSDDTWKT
+1490 
-1505 IYTGKSSD
+1505 
-1513 DGKTIFV
+1513 
-1520 QGKEAIES
+1520 
-1528 TQVRFVFADTNVEVS
+1528 
-1543 EITLTPYVNWAM
+1543 
-1555 KDAVKLAGQ
+1555 
-1564 KKSGGGSFTVP
+1564 
-1575 NSVVDGDRITKGL
+1575 
-1588 ETGVG
+1588 
-1593 GSSDTDRHEVT
+1593 
-1604 MTFSEPKSINVVR
+1604 
-1617 LFTLQESESA
+1617 
-1627 SAGTGVIPDLTM
+1627 
-1639 TSEKAQYS
+1639 
-1647 YRISYYENGKWTEMG
+1647 
-1662 ATVRPDAGINPKVT
+1662 
-1676 TEVSLKRKVK
+1676 
-1686 ASKIKVEIY
+1686 
-1695 TSHWIRINEL
+1695 
-1705 EAVETHQ
+1705 
-1712 FSAVK
+1712 

>member
-38 KASPSV
+38 KASHSV

-69 VTPKKKAKKVTFR
+69 VTPKKKAKKITVR

-148 LTAKLTPAKTTKK
+148 LTAKLTPAKATKK

-210 EKSAVTKAPAVH
+210 EKSAVTKGPAVN

-238 AGYFTI
+238 AGCFTI

-287 VITKTE
+287 VVTKTE

-306 NNAIIDS
+306 NNAVIDS

-573 NLSDAPQVLTV
+573 NLSDAPQILTV

-630 KNRKG
+630 QN
-635 GYGMYYHFDYH
+635 
-646 GGPTSYEWVN
+646 
-656 TVPLTK
+656 
-662 TWEQMNMAYEHGI
+662 
-675 DNIWIVNVGDLK
+675 
-687 PMEMN
+687 
-692 ISYFLDMAYDYD
+692 
-704 TWGTN
+704 
-709 GKDKIT
+709 
-715 EYRKNWVKQQ
+715 
-725 FGENTSDSLVNE
+725 
-737 MEMLLD
+737 
-743 DYTWLNGSGKPESIN
+743 
-758 SATYDSV
+758 
-765 NYNEGREML
+765 
-774 VKVDDMIRRAKACQ
+774 
-788 KEIPS
+788 
-793 DWQAAYFELVYFPVV
+793 
-808 ASANVTKMQ
+808 
-817 ILSGINKY
+817 
-825 LAKNNSVAA
+825 
-834 NLYAAELEQAVALD
+834 
-848 KELQKTYNKNMP
+848 
-860 GVGDKWDGMMSS
+860 
-872 PHVGFVT
+872 
-879 WNSTGWSYPKAVW
+879 
-892 VKPAADGK
+892 
-900 MMVTM
+900 
-905 ENEEQA
+905 
-911 VEASESG
+911 
-918 TLSDFTNLNQESYT
+918 
-932 VTVSNQGANSF
+932 
-943 AYTITP
+943 
-949 SEDWIVVS
+949 
-957 KKSGTVKSQD
+957 
-967 AFEVSVDFSKVKKDA
+967 
-982 SGSVKIQSGS
+982 
-992 QTITLNVNA
+992 
-1001 KVYDTS
+1001 
-1007 SYADKT
+1007 
-1013 YVYTNGYASILPGNY
+1013 
-1028 VTAKEG
+1028 
-1034 GNNTAFH
+1034 
-1041 VFDGYGKT
+1041 
-1049 GQSMKIL
+1049 
-1056 PTNADKTKTME
+1056 
-1067 EAAYAEYAVC
+1067 
-1077 VPEDGE
+1077 
-1083 YKFTVYT
+1083 
-1090 APSNNLDRDKVCI
+1090 
-1103 SYGYSINGETLIEKN
+1103 
-1118 TVDADTFLAG
+1118 
-1128 EYSGSW
+1128 
-1134 ANDVKVNGRKQENN
+1134 
-1148 IHLNAGV
+1148 
-1155 NAIRIYSDDPA
+1155 
-1166 FLLQKLV
+1166 
-1173 VSEKSVKSSNAGPK
+1173 
-1187 ESYYVGKKQTK
+1187 
-1198 ETTLAGVL
+1198 
-1206 ADENVLPGTITTEK
+1206 
-1220 TTYQAGETFS
+1220 
-1230 AKGIVSESE
+1230 
-1239 SYFAGLDAKSDNAAK
+1239 
-1254 VKISCGDRTFGTV
+1254 
-1267 TIGKE
+1267 
-1272 QALYEAAD
+1272 
-1280 MAKLDAGSQTFT
+1280 
-1292 MTVVSGNVSVSGV
+1292 
-1305 TVRTRDYAKV
+1305 
-1315 PGSISASD
+1315 
-1323 YEGVKAAHTNLQAKK
+1323 
-1338 DMTYS
+1338 
-1343 YLAQVEKDDLFV
+1343 
-1355 FYLKG
+1355 
-1360 KSVGKAFV
+1360 
-1368 TLKWNDQ
+1368 
-1375 TIGEVQLSDTM
+1375 
-1386 QEYMLDGAMD
+1386 
-1396 LTPGLGNITMEVTG
+1396 
-1410 ADAVIESLSSKVY
+1410 
-1423 EDEESLPVSITATSE
+1423 
-1438 ETSNAAEN
+1438 
-1446 VYDKDE
+1446 
-1452 KTTWKPQSTDAN
+1452 
-1464 PMLTFEFK
+1464 
-1472 DSYQYDRFM
+1472 
-1481 IQTKDSSLG
+1481 
-1490 SYEVQVKQSDDTWKT
+1490 
-1505 IYTGKSSD
+1505 
-1513 DGKTIFV
+1513 
-1520 QGKEAIES
+1520 
-1528 TQVRFVFADTNVEVS
+1528 
-1543 EITLTPYVNWAM
+1543 
-1555 KDAVKLAGQ
+1555 
-1564 KKSGGGSFTVP
+1564 
-1575 NSVVDGDRITKGL
+1575 
-1588 ETGVG
+1588 
-1593 GSSDTDRHEVT
+1593 
-1604 MTFSEPKSINVVR
+1604 
-1617 LFTLQESESA
+1617 
-1627 SAGTGVIPDLTM
+1627 
-1639 TSEKAQYS
+1639 
-1647 YRISYYENGKWTEMG
+1647 
-1662 ATVRPDAGINPKVT
+1662 
-1676 TEVSLKRKVK
+1676 
-1686 ASKIKVEIY
+1686 
-1695 TSHWIRINEL
+1695 
-1705 EAVETHQ
+1705 
-1712 FSAVK
+1712 

>member
-1 MKKNTKMFQRSL
+1 MKSLYNDKELVYVKKNTKMFQRSL

-115 TVISVT
+115 TVISVM

-148 LTAKLTPAKTTKK
+148 LTAKLTPAKATKK

-210 EKSAVTKAPAVH
+210 EKSAVTKAPAVN

-287 VITKTE
+287 VVTKTE

-306 NNAIIDS
+306 NNAVIDS

-502 YGTSNAWDFNTN
+502 YGTSNAWDFNAN

-526 TRNKNF
+526 ARNKNF

-743 DYTWLNGSGKPESIN
+743 DYT
-758 SATYDSV
+758 
-765 NYNEGREML
+765 
-774 VKVDDMIRRAKACQ
+774 
-788 KEIPS
+788 
-793 DWQAAYFELVYFPVV
+793 
-808 ASANVTKMQ
+808 
-817 ILSGINKY
+817 
-825 LAKNNSVAA
+825 
-834 NLYAAELEQAVALD
+834 
-848 KELQKTYNKNMP
+848 
-860 GVGDKWDGMMSS
+860 
-872 PHVGFVT
+872 
-879 WNSTGWSYPKAVW
+879 
-892 VKPAADGK
+892 
-900 MMVTM
+900 
-905 ENEEQA
+905 
-911 VEASESG
+911 
-918 TLSDFTNLNQESYT
+918 
-932 VTVSNQGANSF
+932 
-943 AYTITP
+943 
-949 SEDWIVVS
+949 
-957 KKSGTVKSQD
+957 
-967 AFEVSVDFSKVKKDA
+967 
-982 SGSVKIQSGS
+982 
-992 QTITLNVNA
+992 
-1001 KVYDTS
+1001 
-1007 SYADKT
+1007 
-1013 YVYTNGYASILPGNY
+1013 
-1028 VTAKEG
+1028 
-1034 GNNTAFH
+1034 
-1041 VFDGYGKT
+1041 
-1049 GQSMKIL
+1049 
-1056 PTNADKTKTME
+1056 
-1067 EAAYAEYAVC
+1067 
-1077 VPEDGE
+1077 
-1083 YKFTVYT
+1083 
-1090 APSNNLDRDKVCI
+1090 
-1103 SYGYSINGETLIEKN
+1103 
-1118 TVDADTFLAG
+1118 
-1128 EYSGSW
+1128 
-1134 ANDVKVNGRKQENN
+1134 
-1148 IHLNAGV
+1148 
-1155 NAIRIYSDDPA
+1155 
-1166 FLLQKLV
+1166 
-1173 VSEKSVKSSNAGPK
+1173 
-1187 ESYYVGKKQTK
+1187 
-1198 ETTLAGVL
+1198 
-1206 ADENVLPGTITTEK
+1206 
-1220 TTYQAGETFS
+1220 
-1230 AKGIVSESE
+1230 
-1239 SYFAGLDAKSDNAAK
+1239 
-1254 VKISCGDRTFGTV
+1254 
-1267 TIGKE
+1267 
-1272 QALYEAAD
+1272 
-1280 MAKLDAGSQTFT
+1280 
-1292 MTVVSGNVSVSGV
+1292 
-1305 TVRTRDYAKV
+1305 
-1315 PGSISASD
+1315 
-1323 YEGVKAAHTNLQAKK
+1323 
-1338 DMTYS
+1338 
-1343 YLAQVEKDDLFV
+1343 
-1355 FYLKG
+1355 
-1360 KSVGKAFV
+1360 
-1368 TLKWNDQ
+1368 
-1375 TIGEVQLSDTM
+1375 
-1386 QEYMLDGAMD
+1386 
-1396 LTPGLGNITMEVTG
+1396 
-1410 ADAVIESLSSKVY
+1410 
-1423 EDEESLPVSITATSE
+1423 
-1438 ETSNAAEN
+1438 
-1446 VYDKDE
+1446 
-1452 KTTWKPQSTDAN
+1452 
-1464 PMLTFEFK
+1464 
-1472 DSYQYDRFM
+1472 
-1481 IQTKDSSLG
+1481 
-1490 SYEVQVKQSDDTWKT
+1490 
-1505 IYTGKSSD
+1505 
-1513 DGKTIFV
+1513 
-1520 QGKEAIES
+1520 
-1528 TQVRFVFADTNVEVS
+1528 
-1543 EITLTPYVNWAM
+1543 
-1555 KDAVKLAGQ
+1555 
-1564 KKSGGGSFTVP
+1564 
-1575 NSVVDGDRITKGL
+1575 
-1588 ETGVG
+1588 
-1593 GSSDTDRHEVT
+1593 
-1604 MTFSEPKSINVVR
+1604 
-1617 LFTLQESESA
+1617 
-1627 SAGTGVIPDLTM
+1627 
-1639 TSEKAQYS
+1639 
-1647 YRISYYENGKWTEMG
+1647 
-1662 ATVRPDAGINPKVT
+1662 
-1676 TEVSLKRKVK
+1676 
-1686 ASKIKVEIY
+1686 
-1695 TSHWIRINEL
+1695 
-1705 EAVETHQ
+1705 
-1712 FSAVK
+1712 

>member
-115 TVISVT
+115 TVISVM

-148 LTAKLTPAKTTKK
+148 LTAKLTPAKATKK

-210 EKSAVTKAPAVH
+210 EKSAVTKAPAVN

-287 VITKTE
+287 VVTKTE

-306 NNAIIDS
+306 NNAVIDS

-502 YGTSNAWDFNTN
+502 YGTSNAWNFNAN

-526 TRNKNF
+526 ARNKNF

-599 GLKKWDVL
+599 GLKKWNVL
-607 NDVTIMLCD
+607 DDVTIMLCD

-656 TVPLTK
+656 TV
-662 TWEQMNMAYEHGI
+662 
-675 DNIWIVNVGDLK
+675 
-687 PMEMN
+687 
-692 ISYFLDMAYDYD
+692 
-704 TWGTN
+704 
-709 GKDKIT
+709 
-715 EYRKNWVKQQ
+715 
-725 FGENTSDSLVNE
+725 
-737 MEMLLD
+737 
-743 DYTWLNGSGKPESIN
+743 
-758 SATYDSV
+758 
-765 NYNEGREML
+765 
-774 VKVDDMIRRAKACQ
+774 
-788 KEIPS
+788 
-793 DWQAAYFELVYFPVV
+793 
-808 ASANVTKMQ
+808 
-817 ILSGINKY
+817 
-825 LAKNNSVAA
+825 
-834 NLYAAELEQAVALD
+834 
-848 KELQKTYNKNMP
+848 
-860 GVGDKWDGMMSS
+860 
-872 PHVGFVT
+872 
-879 WNSTGWSYPKAVW
+879 
-892 VKPAADGK
+892 
-900 MMVTM
+900 
-905 ENEEQA
+905 
-911 VEASESG
+911 
-918 TLSDFTNLNQESYT
+918 
-932 VTVSNQGANSF
+932 
-943 AYTITP
+943 
-949 SEDWIVVS
+949 
-957 KKSGTVKSQD
+957 
-967 AFEVSVDFSKVKKDA
+967 
-982 SGSVKIQSGS
+982 
-992 QTITLNVNA
+992 
-1001 KVYDTS
+1001 
-1007 SYADKT
+1007 
-1013 YVYTNGYASILPGNY
+1013 
-1028 VTAKEG
+1028 
-1034 GNNTAFH
+1034 
-1041 VFDGYGKT
+1041 
-1049 GQSMKIL
+1049 
-1056 PTNADKTKTME
+1056 
-1067 EAAYAEYAVC
+1067 
-1077 VPEDGE
+1077 
-1083 YKFTVYT
+1083 
-1090 APSNNLDRDKVCI
+1090 
-1103 SYGYSINGETLIEKN
+1103 
-1118 TVDADTFLAG
+1118 
-1128 EYSGSW
+1128 
-1134 ANDVKVNGRKQENN
+1134 
-1148 IHLNAGV
+1148 
-1155 NAIRIYSDDPA
+1155 
-1166 FLLQKLV
+1166 FLL
-1173 VSEKSVKSSNAGPK
+1173 
-1187 ESYYVGKKQTK
+1187 
-1198 ETTLAGVL
+1198 
-1206 ADENVLPGTITTEK
+1206 
-1220 TTYQAGETFS
+1220 
-1230 AKGIVSESE
+1230 
-1239 SYFAGLDAKSDNAAK
+1239 
-1254 VKISCGDRTFGTV
+1254 
-1267 TIGKE
+1267 
-1272 QALYEAAD
+1272 
-1280 MAKLDAGSQTFT
+1280 
-1292 MTVVSGNVSVSGV
+1292 
-1305 TVRTRDYAKV
+1305 
-1315 PGSISASD
+1315 
-1323 YEGVKAAHTNLQAKK
+1323 
-1338 DMTYS
+1338 
-1343 YLAQVEKDDLFV
+1343 
-1355 FYLKG
+1355 LK
-1360 KSVGKAFV
+1360 
-1368 TLKWNDQ
+1368 
-1375 TIGEVQLSDTM
+1375 
-1386 QEYMLDGAMD
+1386 
-1396 LTPGLGNITMEVTG
+1396 LGN
-1410 ADAVIESLSSKVY
+1410 
-1423 EDEESLPVSITATSE
+1423 
-1438 ETSNAAEN
+1438 
-1446 VYDKDE
+1446 
-1452 KTTWKPQSTDAN
+1452 
-1464 PMLTFEFK
+1464 
-1472 DSYQYDRFM
+1472 R
-1481 IQTKDSSLG
+1481 
-1490 SYEVQVKQSDDTWKT
+1490 
-1505 IYTGKSSD
+1505 
-1513 DGKTIFV
+1513 
-1520 QGKEAIES
+1520 
-1528 TQVRFVFADTNVEVS
+1528 
-1543 EITLTPYVNWAM
+1543 
-1555 KDAVKLAGQ
+1555 
-1564 KKSGGGSFTVP
+1564 
-1575 NSVVDGDRITKGL
+1575 
-1588 ETGVG
+1588 
-1593 GSSDTDRHEVT
+1593 
-1604 MTFSEPKSINVVR
+1604 
-1617 LFTLQESESA
+1617 
-1627 SAGTGVIPDLTM
+1627 
-1639 TSEKAQYS
+1639 
-1647 YRISYYENGKWTEMG
+1647 
-1662 ATVRPDAGINPKVT
+1662 
-1676 TEVSLKRKVK
+1676 
-1686 ASKIKVEIY
+1686 
-1695 TSHWIRINEL
+1695 
-1705 EAVETHQ
+1705 
-1712 FSAVK
+1712 